1 VSTSTRWRAHATPA
15 VVLGALLLALTAAA
29 VPFVGGP
36 AGRPVTTT
44 ARAVLAALPPTGTA
58 PAGRAASTGAAGR
71 PAGTAGAGPAGLRT
85 AGARSDDAA
94 APQRGHS
101 PQHWGLLALGAL
113 LLTGLGPALRRP
125 GRRST
130 SDRSRPRGTASRGP
144 PLRALPPAVPCPA

>member
-29 VPFVGGP
+29 FPFAGGP
-36 AGRPVTTT
+36 AGRPAATT

-58 PAGRAASTGAAGR
+58 PAGRAASTGVAGR
-71 PAGTAGAGPAGLRT
+71 PGTAGAGAAGLRT

-101 PQHWGLLALGAL
+101 PQHWGLLALVAL

-125 GRRST
+125 GRRAT
-130 SDRSRPRGTASRGP
+130 RDGSRPSGTASRGP
-144 PLRALPPAVPCPA
+144 PRRAFPPAVPRPA